1 MVIGTSYVTTYS
13 EQWTIEILS
22 VHSVMATPVS
32 HDSTFLS
39 RLAAVKTLLAP
50 ELAAAE
56 AAGAS
61 PTAPFLTDRTLT
73 RFTLGHASCD
83 PSGVAEIVRKTLAW
97 RASVGADSVRA
108 RLAAL
113 PRATISAR
121 DLPNYE
127 LVCANMVFGTTSL
140 RLVARDGRPVVL
152 RLLGMVNP
160 AVALELVAE
169 ELFDE
174 FWLGYMEMVH
184 IGLDRLSD
192 EQKILVRYH
201 VIIDLSGLGRQH
213 CSAAAVQCFKR
224 LSAVAQFHYP
234 ENVYKFHI
242 INAPWIFE
250 SVFSLIKRFIAPAT
264 QRKIV
269 VVGAV
274 GSEECVAA
282 MATIMPLAELPVLLG
297 GERPNGEILVLR
309 RDVDPSACSTTGSSD
324 WTQTIHVATGK
335 VEHVPVPL
343 APGTTR
349 VAWQW
354 TAAEYDLDFSATLVP
369 TPRLS
374 SRAGTS
380 TAESSALVS
389 GSERVTDDLSECSS
403 SAVVVERIVMPKERL
418 MEHSG
423 ECVLSAEEVAAS
435 AEQSWTLHFVFDNY
449 FSWMTP
455 KVLTLRTWM
464 PEEA

>member
-1 MVIGTSYVTTYS
+1 
-13 EQWTIEILS
+13 
-22 VHSVMATPVS
+22 MATPRDS

-73 RFTLGHASCD
+73 RFTLGHSSCD

-192 EQKILVRYH
+192 EQKTLVRYH

-213 CSAAAVQCFKR
+213 SDVQ
-224 LSAVAQFHYP
+224 
-234 ENVYKFHI
+234 
-242 INAPWIFE
+242 
-250 SVFSLIKRFIAPAT
+250 
-264 QRKIV
+264 
-269 VVGAV
+269 
-274 GSEECVAA
+274 
-282 MATIMPLAELPVLLG
+282 
-297 GERPNGEILVLR
+297 
-309 RDVDPSACSTTGSSD
+309 D
-324 WTQTIHVATGK
+324 
-335 VEHVPVPL
+335 
-343 APGTTR
+343 
-349 VAWQW
+349 
-354 TAAEYDLDFSATLVP
+354 
-369 TPRLS
+369 
-374 SRAGTS
+374 
-380 TAESSALVS
+380 
-389 GSERVTDDLSECSS
+389 
-403 SAVVVERIVMPKERL
+403 
-418 MEHSG
+418 
-423 ECVLSAEEVAAS
+423 
-435 AEQSWTLHFVFDNY
+435 
-449 FSWMTP
+449 
-455 KVLTLRTWM
+455 
-464 PEEA
+464 